1 MKQVTN
7 MTEGSPA
14 KLILSFSLPLILT
27 NVGQQLYMV
36 VDSSIVGRGVGLK
49 ALAAVGSA
57 DWSYWLILWTVM
69 GLTQGF
75 ATFISRYFGKQDYR
89 NVNKTIAMSTIL
101 CVIVGAVLTVIGL
114 LAARPLL
121 TLLKTPDDII
131 DNAAVYLTTMIAGT
145 SVVTAYNMAGSV
157 LRSFGDGKSPLI
169 AMVIAAILNVGLDL
183 IFVLIFRWGVFGAAI
198 ASVTAQLFSFIFCLV
213 RIRKI
218 EYVRFEKEDWK
229 FDGKMAKEMLMFG
242 LPIALQMIV
251 IAISGMVFQSAI
263 NVKGSIFVAGYTAMN
278 KMYGLLESTAIS
290 LGMAASTFFAQN
302 YGAWK
307 KDRVRE
313 GVKVSAVI
321 SVIMALCVMAVMLTV
336 GKYLL
341 QMFIDAEEAGAAESL
356 QIGFRYLIIMSAGL
370 VILYLIHVYRNAMQ
384 ALGNSFWSMISGFA
398 ECGVRILM
406 AKVIVLLLGMGTLYF
421 VEPAAW
427 LGALIFIAVPY
438 YIYRKKLLS

>member
-7 MTEGSPA
+7 MTEGRPA

-145 SVVTAYNMAGSV
+145 PVVTAYNMAGSV

-263 NVKGSIFVAGYTAMN
+263 NVQGSIFVAGYTAMN

-290 LGMAASTFFAQN
+290 LGMVASTFFAQN
-302 YGAWK
+302 YGAGK

-321 SVIMALCVMAVMLTV
+321 SVIMALCVMAVMLTA

-341 QMFIDAEEAGAAESL
+341 QMFIDAEEVGAAESL

-406 AKVIVLLLGMGTLYF
+406 AKVIVFLLGMGTLYF